1 MSRFKLLLL
10 MLCCNKTFSQNS
22 SNLDYAR
29 TFYNNENVISTT
41 EDKFQLEFNLKRK
54 LSVFSNFNN
63 SQVILLNPL
72 EAFNNENLKNLY
84 SIDFGIKKEF
94 HLTQNWTTAVQ
105 FNPQIRT
112 NDFENLNKENFIF
125 NTEIHFKRKIDN
137 KLEVRFGIEYGT
149 LFGKP
154 SVYPTL
160 EYNKIVNSKISYSI
174 GFPKNIIKYNLNE
187 KNNFQLISNYNS
199 YYSSLN
205 KSNSRVINQEALQYE
220 TIFLSKIN
228 TTVEYNFIFYDNSVV
243 NIKLGKSFNNK
254 LKIEESSNVS
264 SSYNFNND
272 FIISMGFK
280 YNLNFKQK

>member
-1 MSRFKLLLL
+1 MSRFKLLLI

-22 SNLDYAR
+22 SNLGYAR
-29 TFYNNENVISTT
+29 SYYNNEKVISTT
-41 EDKFQLEFNLKRK
+41 EDKILLEFILKKK
-54 LSVFSNFNN
+54 LSIFSNFNN

-94 HLTQNWTTAVQ
+94 HLTQKWTTAVQ

-137 KLEVRFGIEYGT
+137 KSEITFGIIYGT

-154 SVYPTL
+154 SIYPTL

-174 GFPKNIIKYNLNE
+174 GFPKSLIKYNLNE

-205 KSNSRVINQEALQYE
+205 RSNSRVINQEASQYE

-228 TTVEYNFIFYDNSVV
+228 TTIEYNYIFYDNSVI
-243 NIKLGKSFNNK
+243 NIKLGKCFNNK

-264 SSYNFNND
+264 SSYNFKND